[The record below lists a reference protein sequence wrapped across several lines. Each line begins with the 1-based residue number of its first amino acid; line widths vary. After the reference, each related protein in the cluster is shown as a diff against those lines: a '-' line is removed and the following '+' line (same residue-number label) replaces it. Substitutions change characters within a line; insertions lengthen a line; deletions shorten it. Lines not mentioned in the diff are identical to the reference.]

1 MLEWLTDSSVSSAP
15 VTLVTM
21 GIRLIAAALFGTLV
35 AVAYRLHRRPV
46 PIPATFQLTL
56 VLLSILI
63 AMVMQ
68 VIDDRVARAFS
79 LVGALSIVRFR
90 TVLDDTQD
98 IAFVIFAVV
107 VGMAAGTGALGVALL
122 GSFVMI
128 GTLALSKVQFEQR
141 PSVSSENDS
150 RNKTELAGQSDSVAA
165 NLTLR
170 IAVTTD
176 FQNSVIPVLEANLET
191 FRLISAETARGGS
204 VFEWTYAVR
213 MKPEIPV
220 NVLLD
225 RCGKT
230 EGILHVEIKMRDRI
244 A

>member
-46 PIPATFQLTL
+46 PIPATFPLTL

-90 TVLDDTQD
+90 TVLDDTEVHCLRD
-98 IAFVIFAVV
+98 LR
-107 VGMAAGTGALGVALL
+107 GCGWDGSRNCALGVAFA
-122 GSFVMI
+122 GR
-128 GTLALSKVQFEQR
+128 LS
-141 PSVSSENDS
+141 
-150 RNKTELAGQSDSVAA
+150 
-165 NLTLR
+165 
-170 IAVTTD
+170 
-176 FQNSVIPVLEANLET
+176 
-191 FRLISAETARGGS
+191 
-204 VFEWTYAVR
+204 
-213 MKPEIPV
+213 
-220 NVLLD
+220 
-225 RCGKT
+225 
-230 EGILHVEIKMRDRI
+230 
-244 A
+244 